1 MFSPVSQSPGAVR
14 TMNNRRADY
23 RHCFEQTV
31 RIPVRLDS
39 IWRPAQIK
47 GAVRDLSLGGMSISL
62 SETRVPLAVFQ
73 QCFAEIH
80 VEEDKPALR
89 LSAAIVRVDSGHG
102 GVLRCGLQFLSSP
115 EPAQNEIR
123 QKRLWQYLLQQ
134 QRLVLNRERSRV
146 APPAILPRIYVPQD
160 G

>member
-1 MFSPVSQSPGAVR
+1 
-14 TMNNRRADY
+14 MNNRRADY
-23 RHCFEQTV
+23 RHPFEQSM
-31 RIPVRLDS
+31 RLPVRLDS
-39 IWRPAQIK
+39 IWRPVQIS

-80 VEEDKPALR
+80 VEEDKPVLR
-89 LSAAIVRVDSGHG
+89 LSAAIVRVDSAH

-115 EPAQNEIR
+115 EPAQNEVR

-134 QRLVLNRERSRV
+134 QRLALNRERSRV
-146 APPAILPRIYVPQD
+146 VPPAILPRIYVPED